1 MVKRISTIVLAA
13 MMMAGCADQIQPP
26 TKHAPITSAQVKLYQ
41 EAPSRYEQLGLLHV
55 ATGGEVKF
63 DSMGD
68 ANAGFE
74 QFKAQAA
81 AMGANGVLFVL
92 PGSGTSTTVTAG
104 YKGVFYTVPMKMTP
118 TRQAVAQAIYVIK
131 E

>member
-13 MMMAGCADQIQPP
+13 MVMAGCADQIQPA
-26 TKHAPITSAQVKLYQ
+26 TKHAPITSAEVKLYQ
-41 EAPSRYEQLGLLHV
+41 KAPARYEQLGILRV
-55 ATGGEVKF
+55 AIAGGVKL
-63 DSMGD
+63 DSIGD

-81 AMGANGVLFVL
+81 AMGANGVLLTL
-92 PGSGTSTTVTAG
+92 PGAATMVTAG
-104 YKGVFYTVPMKMTP
+104 YQGTFYSVPMRMTP
-118 TRQAVAQAIYVIK
+118 TREAVAQAIYVLK